1 MSKRPSADD
10 ILKRV
15 HNKAQDS
22 GINLTFTNLRVY
34 LGLLDYAKKHKKL
47 VVKSVHGFRFN
58 ATTFELAEYCAV
70 SPRMI
75 TDSLQKYKACGV
87 IKYEIYKPK
96 PSVITL
102 CKEFYE

>member
-1 MSKRPSADD
+1 MSKKLSADD

-15 HNKAQDS
+15 LEQAQAH
-22 GINLTFTNLRVY
+22 GIRLTFTNMRVY
-34 LGLLDYAKKHKKL
+34 LRLLEYTKEHKKL
-47 VVKSVHGFRFN
+47 VVKSIHGVRFN

-75 TDSLQKYKACGV
+75 TDSLRKFKDCGV
-87 IKYEIYKPK
+87 IRYEIHKPK

-102 CKEFYE
+102 LKDFYE